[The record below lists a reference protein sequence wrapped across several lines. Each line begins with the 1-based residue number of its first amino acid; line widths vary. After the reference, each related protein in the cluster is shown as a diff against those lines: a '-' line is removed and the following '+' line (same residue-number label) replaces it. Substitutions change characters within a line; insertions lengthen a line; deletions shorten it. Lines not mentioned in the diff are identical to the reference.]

1 MPAKKLSKKALK
13 QPDQFVGF
21 WQVASQ
27 RIGRFAAANAKVLV
41 IGTSALATVIAGS
54 IVLSTVS
61 EAKAERASA
70 ALDRVQNIARAEL
83 LTPGAPPPKASE
95 TTDPI
100 PRFATEKERL
110 EGALKELDAH
120 FGSGR
125 APLDAEAGLVRGG
138 LLLDLGRLDEA
149 AAVYEKL
156 LGDKLDGRLR
166 FLAREGLGYAY
177 ERKGKLSEA
186 ATTFGKLGTDA
197 GNLGDFYKD
206 RARYHEARL
215 AELQGNPGEA
225 ARIYHEVLDKHP
237 TTSLREEISNR
248 LALLELK

>member
-1 MPAKKLSKKALK
+1 VATKKLTKKALK

-21 WQVASQ
+21 WQIASARLGQ
-27 RIGRFAAANAKVLV
+27 FAARNAKVLV
-41 IGTSALATVIAGS
+41 IGISAIATVVVGS
-54 IVLSTVS
+54 VVMSVV
-61 EAKAERASA
+61 AEGRAARASA
-70 ALDRVQNIARAEL
+70 ALDRVEKIAAADL
-83 LTPGAPPPKASE
+83 APGGSPPKADS
-95 TTDPI
+95 I

-125 APLDAEAGLVRGG
+125 GPLAAEAALVRGG
-138 LLLDLGRLDEA
+138 MLLDLGRVDEA
-149 AAVYEKL
+149 QALYDKL
-156 LGDKLDGRLR
+156 LGDKLDARLR

-177 ERKGKLSEA
+177 ERKGKLPEA
-186 ATTFGKLGTDA
+186 LATFAKLGTDA
-197 GNLGDFYKD
+197 KNLEGFYKD
-206 RARYHEARL
+206 RARYHEARM

-225 ARIYHEVLDKHP
+225 ARIYHEVLDKTP